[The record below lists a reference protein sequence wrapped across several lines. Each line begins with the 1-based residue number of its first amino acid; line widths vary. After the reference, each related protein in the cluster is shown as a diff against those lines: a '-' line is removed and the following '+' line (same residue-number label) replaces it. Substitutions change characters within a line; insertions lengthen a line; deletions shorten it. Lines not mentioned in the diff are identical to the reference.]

1 MASYLNTLS
10 TNEIRVSLRQLV
22 KQYVEECETCQAL
35 PEEFISLIKHNFL
48 AKYVY
53 YNKAKRQIEI
63 GIDESESPET
73 YPEIK
78 VYKIPV
84 DKASKWLDKSFKSQQ
99 NDLEFYGKLLNRNE
113 IFNSSDVVLMSR

>member
-1 MASYLNTLS
+1 MASYLN
-10 TNEIRVSLRQLV
+10 TNEIRVSLKQLV
-22 KQYVEECETCQAL
+22 KQYVDECETCQEL
-35 PEEFISLIKHNFL
+35 PDEFISLIKHNFL

-53 YNKAKRQIEI
+53 YNKQKKQIEI
-63 GIDESESPET
+63 GIDESDSPDT

-84 DKASKWLDKSFKSQQ
+84 NKAVKWLDGSFREQQ

>member
-1 MASYLNTLS
+1 MASYLNT
-10 TNEIRVSLRQLV
+10 NEIRLSLQQLV
-22 KQYVEECETCQAL
+22 KQYVEECETCQEL

-53 YNKAKRQIEI
+53 YNKQKKQIEI

-84 DKASKWLDKSFKSQQ
+84 NKAAKWLDKSFRNQKG
-99 NDLEFYGKLLNRNE
+99 DLEFYGKLLNRNE
-113 IFNSSDVVLMSR
+113 IFNSSEIVLMSR

>member
-1 MASYLNTLS
+1 MASYLNT
-10 TNEIRVSLRQLV
+10 NEIRHSLQQLV
-22 KQYVEECETCQAL
+22 KQYVEECETCQEL

-53 YNKAKRQIEI
+53 YNKQKKQIEI
-63 GIDESESPET
+63 GIDEADSPET

-84 DKASKWLDKSFKSQQ
+84 SKATKWLDRSFRDQKS
-99 NDLEFYGKLLNRNE
+99 DLEFYGKLLNRNE